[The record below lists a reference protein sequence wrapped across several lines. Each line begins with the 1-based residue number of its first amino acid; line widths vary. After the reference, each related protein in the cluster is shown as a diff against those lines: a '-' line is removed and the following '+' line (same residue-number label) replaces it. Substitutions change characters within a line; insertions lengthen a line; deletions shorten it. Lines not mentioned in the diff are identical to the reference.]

1 MRKQF
6 DTHRYPGVAPMAGST
21 FIFLYL
27 PLLVVIFYSFNS
39 SELLSRWGGFSLA
52 WYGEALSRN
61 DVRSALTVSVQVA
74 LIAMSGA
81 VVLATA
87 AALGLLA
94 MARRRSAI
102 ALTVIGLP
110 LVIPEI
116 VTAVATLSFF
126 GLLGLNRGLLTLI
139 LAHTAFCIPFAFFP
153 IRARLSNID
162 VSIFEAGIDLGA
174 SRFGL
179 FRRVVFPLLFP
190 GIVLGALLAFIISL
204 DDYIIS
210 SFVAGPE
217 SATLPLFLFGLIRR
231 GASPL
236 INAIST
242 LLLMLTFVI
251 LIVSYIVSNR
261 RR

>member
-1 MRKQF
+1 MKKF
-6 DTHRYPGVAPMAGST
+6 DTRRYPGIGPMAWFT

-39 SELLSRWGGFSLA
+39 SEILSRWGGFSLA
-52 WYGEALSRN
+52 WYGEALSR
-61 DVRSALTVSVQVA
+61 DDIRSALTVSLQVA
-74 LIAMSGA
+74 VIAMMGS
-81 VVLATA
+81 VTLATM

-94 MARRRSAI
+94 MARRGSSA

-126 GLLGLNRGLLTLI
+126 GLIGLNRGLFTLI

-162 VSIFEAGIDLGA
+162 VAIFEAGIDLGA
-174 SRFGL
+174 SKWRL
-179 FRRVVFPLLFP
+179 FRRVILPLLFP
-190 GIVLGALLAFIISL
+190 GIVSGALLAFIISL

-210 SFVAGPE
+210 SFVAGPQ

-236 INAIST
+236 INALST
-242 LLLMLTFVI
+242 LLLLLTFVI
-251 LIVSYIVSNR
+251 LIVSYLVSNR